1 MNGEWHIIAVLLAG
15 HFLAVATPGPNTAF
29 ILQTAM
35 HNRRAAYIAAMGIF
49 PAGMIWA
56 SAGLAGMGQLIA
68 AAPALEQALRITG
81 GCYLC
86 WIGWRMVS
94 RRSASQD
101 VADAGPVNSVAGLL
115 TTGFMT
121 NFLNPKA
128 IAWYTS
134 IFAAAGAFELSAPHR
149 AIVIVAMP
157 GMGFLWYLFVA
168 TAISS
173 PAVRGVLTGQTRWI
187 DLVSGLTMILFGAKL
202 LVLG

>member
-1 MNGEWHIIAVLLAG
+1 LNSDWHIIAVLLAG

-29 ILQTAM
+29 ILQTAV

-56 SAGLAGMGQLIA
+56 SAGLAGMGQLIV
-68 AAPALEQALRITG
+68 AAPMLEQALRIAG

-86 WIGWRMVS
+86 WIGWRMIS
-94 RRSASQD
+94 RRRASQD
-101 VADAGPVNSVAGLL
+101 TAEAPPEKSVPGLL
-115 TTGFMT
+115 ATGFMT

-134 IFAAAGAFELSAPHR
+134 IFAATGAFELSASYR
-149 AIVIVAMP
+149 AMVIIGMP
-157 GMGFLWYLFVA
+157 GMGFLWYLCIA
-168 TAISS
+168 TAVSGRL
-173 PAVRGVLTGQTRWI
+173 VRDVLMGQTRWI
-187 DLVSGLTMILFGAKL
+187 DLVSGITMILFGAKL

>member
-1 MNGEWHIIAVLLAG
+1 MNAEWQVIAVLLAG

-35 HNRRAAYIAAMGIF
+35 HSRRAAYIAAMGIF

-56 SAGLAGMGQLIA
+56 SAGLAGMGQLMA
-68 AAPALEQALRITG
+68 AAPVLEQALRIAG

-94 RRSASQD
+94 RRQATQD
-101 VADAGPVNSVAGLL
+101 AANAGPVKSVPGLL
-115 TTGFMT
+115 ATGFMT

-149 AIVIVAMP
+149 AFVIIAMP

-168 TAISS
+168 TAVSS
-173 PAVRGVLTGQTRWI
+173 RVVRGVLMGQTRWV

>member
-1 MNGEWHIIAVLLAG
+1 MNAEWHIIAVLLAG

-29 ILQTAM
+29 ILQTAI
-35 HNRRAAYIAAMGIF
+35 HSRRAAYIAAMGIF

-68 AAPALEQALRITG
+68 AAPALEQVLRIAG

-86 WIGWRMVS
+86 WIGWRMIS
-94 RRSASQD
+94 RRRASQD
-101 VADAGPVNSVAGLL
+101 TAEAMPVKSVPGLL
-115 TTGFMT
+115 ATGFMT

-149 AIVIVAMP
+149 AIAIVTMP
-157 GMGFLWYLFVA
+157 GMGFLWYVFVA
-168 TAISS
+168 TAVSS
-173 PAVRGVLTGQTRWI
+173 SAVRGVLTGQTRWI
-187 DLVSGLTMILFGAKL
+187 DLFSGVVMILFGAKL
-202 LVLG
+202 LLLG